1 MEFNPLDREIIKGI
15 FVYEYPSIN
24 TFNSQTILS
33 ARDSVLQKYVFGSSD
48 GSYMTTENLYPPHI
62 SIHTINMLEVLKV
75 RGLWKM
81 QNGFMGGPFI
91 SNFINDKLNDRVL
104 VIEGFLFNPG
114 EEKRNSL
121 QELEWLISDFK
132 IQSSN

>member
-1 MEFNPLDREIIKGI
+1 MAYQIAQKEQQRYMKISPPRRQFEALSKGFNLNFGIPSDYKLVLDTTSFCWLEFNPLDREIIKGI

-62 SIHTINMLEVLKV
+62 SIHTINML
-75 RGLWKM
+75 
-81 QNGFMGGPFI
+81 
-91 SNFINDKLNDRVL
+91 
-104 VIEGFLFNPG
+104 
-114 EEKRNSL
+114 
-121 QELEWLISDFK
+121 
-132 IQSSN
+132 